1 MRNLEAVSPAKAG
14 AGKDANKM
22 TRLMIV
28 LATATAAGA
37 GIVALPAPAAAQQSS
52 VAEII
57 VYGSDACPRSTD
69 DQVVVCA
76 RRPEAERYRIPEKL
90 RSNGTRQQTEAWA
103 NKARV
108 LETVGDTG
116 TNSCSP
122 VGPGGFTGCLTQV
135 IKQAHEQRRQ
145 QAEDNQPP
153 EQ

>member
-1 MRNLEAVSPAKAG
+1 MHP
-14 AGKDANKM
+14 M
-22 TRLMIV
+22 TRLMIT
-28 LATATAAGA
+28 LAAGTAIA
-37 GIVALPAPAAAQQSS
+37 GGLAAIPAPAEAQAGNAI
-52 VAEII
+52 AEII
-57 VYGSDACPRSTD
+57 VYGNDPCPRSTD

-90 RSNGTRQQTEAWA
+90 RPSGTRQQTEAWA

-108 LETVGDTG
+108 LETVGNTG

-135 IKQAHEQRRQ
+135 IKEARSQQRE
-145 QAEDNQPP
+145 QAEDNRPP

>member
-1 MRNLEAVSPAKAG
+1 MHP
-14 AGKDANKM
+14 M
-22 TRLMIV
+22 TRLMII
-28 LATATAAGA
+28 LAAGTAIA
-37 GIVALPAPAAAQQSS
+37 GGLAAIPAPAEAQAGNA

-57 VYGSDACPRSTD
+57 VYGNDPCPRSTD

-90 RSNGTRQQTEAWA
+90 RPSGTRQQTEAWA
-103 NKARV
+103 NKAKV
-108 LETVGDTG
+108 LETVGNTG

-135 IKQAHEQRRQ
+135 IKEARSQQRE
-145 QAEDNQPP
+145 QAEDNRPP